1 MPQARWLRHS
11 NGRLFRIPTGFPN
24 SINKAIFSW
33 LAAYFSGQ
41 SCGGGRLKH
50 TKSCSNPTNRVAAAV
65 FPQQK
70 SHRSVLADPCVFP
83 HLSSSPDLRLISSA
97 WPSQIS
103 PMTGFRQ
110 MQNLH
115 AYSGGT
121 VRDSHP
127 VFYSL
132 VVLLPHPQALKR
144 NIYLQQQYTRIHSK
158 CQSKKGKTIII
169 ETNCN
174 IFRQKS
180 QYYMHAYR
188 LFNECNARAISV
200 ALYQNV

>member
-1 MPQARWLRHS
+1 MINPIGAAGFLTYGKGDAKHS
-11 NGRLFRIPTGFPN
+11 NGRLFRILTGSPDRIDKQY
-24 SINKAIFSW
+24 SVGLRK
-33 LAAYFSGQ
+33 
-41 SCGGGRLKH
+41 
-50 TKSCSNPTNRVAAAV
+50 TKKLQRPYKWAAAAD

-97 WPSQIS
+97 WPSQIA

-127 VFYSL
+127 VSYSL
-132 VVLLPHPQALKR
+132 AVLLPHPQALKR
-144 NIYLQQQYTRIHSK
+144 NIYLQGQYTQIQGK
-158 CQSKKGKTIII
+158 CQSKK
-169 ETNCN
+169 ESN
-174 IFRQKS
+174 R
-180 QYYMHAYR
+180 R
-188 LFNECNARAISV
+188 
-200 ALYQNV
+200 